1 MVKTKVLL
9 YLLGIF
15 IVTIMLIV
23 FLQYNSNRNVNQL
36 IQGNQQLLTELQRR
50 IAIHTLRENLFYVS
64 AEERKM
70 LSQPL
75 MTLHPDMTNRRKRI
89 ATEIEYLKNL
99 DAGNHNPGLM
109 KLDSLVAQL
118 LSFHN
123 NVLDTLDGRRELQT
137 KMIMSRLS
145 DSLLNEV
152 VETSRQLNIERDEY
166 LARLIETTDKNG
178 IKAKEWGIILAIL
191 AIAASIYAYFFIT
204 NKIRIQEQLINQL
217 NVSEKKVREAAR
229 IKENFM
235 ANMSHEIRT
244 PMNAILGFTQ
254 LLRKEE
260 LNEKSEEYIHSIQSA
275 GEHLLT
281 IINDVLDFSK
291 MEAGMLRIETR
302 PFALRSVLDSV
313 ERMFAE
319 KARQKNILLRV
330 IVSDAIPDTI
340 QGDPVRLKQ
349 ILVNVIGNAIKFTP
363 TGSVLVKV
371 INEDQNGNEIKLK
384 FTIKDSGIGI
394 PVDKIGYIFERF
406 NQVDEDASRKFGGT
420 GLGLSI
426 VKQLVEMQKGKIR
439 VTSEVNRGTELNI
452 SIPYGFHDA
461 EIKIQP
467 LENIENFESF
477 YLPNYPNHTSNPLIL
492 VIEDNIL
499 NQSLMKHL
507 LSNWKFNFTIVS
519 NGEDGIAALRNRTF
533 DLVLMDI
540 QMPGLDGYMTT
551 EKIRAE
557 LKSTV
562 PIIAMTA
569 HAMNGEKEKC
579 LSRGMN
585 AYISKPL
592 EETELF
598 NLIVYYTNQSSLQAS
613 QPAHPMQVIDLKYL
627 WELSAGKSSFVQK
640 MITQFLSQAN
650 KDLAALENSFG
661 KGDYSLVKATAHNL
675 KTSVSFVGLTAKLDL
690 PLSYIEDRVLT
701 EQDGKFIVIA
711 ISTVKAICDQ
721 ALEEARAYL
730 AEYAVLETIT

>member
-36 IQGNQQLLTELQRR
+36 IQGNQELLTELQRR

-70 LSQPL
+70 ISQPP
-75 MTLHPDMTNRRKRI
+75 MTLHPDMNNRRKKI
-89 ATEIEYLKNL
+89 ATEIEYLKKL
-99 DAGNHNPGLM
+99 DAGNHNPELM

-137 KMIMSRLS
+137 KMIISRLS

-152 VETSRQLNIERDEY
+152 VETSRQLNIARDEY
-166 LARLIETTDKNG
+166 LARLIETTDRNG

-204 NKIRIQEQLINQL
+204 NKIRLQAQLISQL
-217 NVSEKKVREAAR
+217 NESEKKVREAAG

-244 PMNAILGFTQ
+244 PMNAILGFTH
-254 LLRKEE
+254 LLRKEVS
-260 LNEKSEEYIHSIQSA
+260 NEKTEEYIQSIQSS
-275 GEHLLT
+275 GEHLLA
-281 IINDVLDFSK
+281 IVNDVLDFSK
-291 MEAGMLRIETR
+291 MEAGVLRIETR
-302 PFALRSVLDSV
+302 PFNLRNLLDSV
-313 ERMFAE
+313 ERMFVE
-319 KARQKNILLRV
+319 KARQKNILLRL
-330 IVSDAIPDTI
+330 IISDAVPDTI

-349 ILVNVIGNAIKFTP
+349 ILVNVLGNAIKFTP
-363 TGSVLVKV
+363 SGSVLVKV
-371 INEDQNGNEIKLK
+371 INEDRKGNNIKLK

-394 PVDKIGYIFERF
+394 PADKIGYIFERF

-426 VKQLVEMQKGKIR
+426 VKQLVEMQNGKIQ
-439 VTSEVNRGTELNI
+439 VVSEVNRGTEINI
-452 SIPYGFHDA
+452 SIPYA
-461 EIKIQP
+461 VVESETAAQP
-467 LENIENFESF
+467 FEYIENSEPT
-477 YLPNYPNHTSNPLIL
+477 YHPNHPSTPLIL
-492 VIEDNIL
+492 VVEDNVL

-507 LSNWKFNFTIVS
+507 LANWKFDFTIVS
-519 NGEDGIAALRNRTF
+519 NGEEGITALRNRTY

-551 EKIRAE
+551 EKIRTE

-569 HAMNGEKEKC
+569 HALNGEKEKC
-579 LSRGMN
+579 ISRGMN

-592 EETELF
+592 QETELLK
-598 NLIVYYTNQSSLQAS
+598 LIRHYTNHPTLTAS
-613 QPAHPMQVIDLKYL
+613 QVAHPMQVIDLKYL
-627 WELSAGKSSFVQK
+627 WELSAGKSSFVEK
-640 MITQFLSQAN
+640 MISQFLSQAN
-650 KDLAALENSFG
+650 KDLVTLENSFG
-661 KGDYSLVKATAHNL
+661 KGDFLSVKATAHNL

-701 EQDGKFIVIA
+701 EKDGKFIVIA

-721 ALEEARAYL
+721 ALEEAKAYL
-730 AEYAVLETIT
+730 AEY

>member
-36 IQGNQQLLTELQRR
+36 IQGNQELLTELQRR

-70 LSQPL
+70 LNQPI
-75 MTLHPDMTNRRKRI
+75 MTLHPDMTNRRKKI
-89 ATEIEYLKNL
+89 ATEIEYLKRL
-99 DAGNHNPGLM
+99 DAGNLNPGLM

-123 NVLDTLDGRRELQT
+123 TVLDTLDGRRELQT

-204 NKIRIQEQLINQL
+204 NKIRIQEQLIIQL
-217 NVSEKKVREAAR
+217 NDSEKKVREAAR

-260 LNEKSEEYIHSIQSA
+260 LNEKSEEYLQSIQSA
-275 GEHLLT
+275 SEHLLT
-281 IINDVLDFSK
+281 IVNDVLDFSK
-291 MEAGMLRIETR
+291 MEAGVLRIETR
-302 PFALRSVLDSV
+302 PFAIRSVLDSV
-313 ERMFAE
+313 ERIFVE

-330 IVSDAIPDTI
+330 VVSDTIPHTI

-363 TGSVLVKV
+363 SGSVLVKV
-371 INEDQNGNEIKLK
+371 TNEGQNGNEIKLK

-426 VKQLVEMQKGKIR
+426 VKQLVEIQKGKIQ
-439 VTSEVNRGTELNI
+439 VASEVNRGTELDI
-452 SIPYGFHDA
+452 SIPYGVVTD
-461 EIKIQP
+461 EISAQL
-467 LENIENFESF
+467 LENIENFEQSF
-477 YLPNYPNHTSNPLIL
+477 LANQVSNPLIL
-492 VIEDNIL
+492 VVEDNIL

-507 LSNWKFNFTIVS
+507 LSNWKFDFTIVS
-519 NGEDGIAALRNRTF
+519 NGEDAITALRNRTY
-533 DLVLMDI
+533 DLVLLDI

-551 EKIRAE
+551 EKIRTE

-592 EETELF
+592 EETVLL
-598 NLIVYYTNQSSLQAS
+598 NLIRHYTYQSTLQNS
-613 QPAHPMQVIDLKYL
+613 QPIHPMQVIDLKYL
-627 WELSAGKSSFVQK
+627 WELSAGKTSFVQK

-650 KDLAALENSFG
+650 KDLAALENSFD
-661 KGDYSLVKATAHNL
+661 KGDYSSVKATAHNL

-711 ISTVKAICDQ
+711 ISTVKAVCDQ
-721 ALEEARAYL
+721 ALEEAKAYL
-730 AEYAVLETIT
+730 AEYTVSETLT